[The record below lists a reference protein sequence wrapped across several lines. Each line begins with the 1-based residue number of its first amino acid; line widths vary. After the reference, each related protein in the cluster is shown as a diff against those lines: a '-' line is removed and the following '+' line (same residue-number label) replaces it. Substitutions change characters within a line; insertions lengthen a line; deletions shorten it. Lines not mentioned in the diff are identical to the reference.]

1 MNDLKFTTA
10 GEYMDKKLIISKY
23 WSDQDAREAIV
34 ERDEVRYYAH
44 VKSAFGTWYV
54 SVFLS
59 LDDAEDFAENW
70 VYETAKKEKHGFQ
83 YSTE

>member
-10 GEYMDKKLIISKY
+10 EEYMKEKNIISQY

-34 ERDEVRYYAH
+34 ERDESRFYAR

-70 VYETAKKEKHGFQ
+70 VYETAKKEEHGFQ